1 MCDELGLNMLQILHS
16 LARRVPKI
24 IVQRVEEIF
33 PSLKEGTV
41 SILWL
46 YVKGRPKVR
55 PGL

>member
-1 MCDELGLNMLQILHS
+1 MMGDELGLNMLQILHG

-33 PSLKEGTV
+33 PSLNEGTV

-46 YVKGRPKVR
+46 YVKRLP
-55 PGL
+55 